1 MTIMGENTRGKEARK
16 RESAVRP
23 RSRKA
28 EVAAAGRNFIGN
40 LRERFRRR
48 FTERSEKRA
57 DGGCLGFRRR
67 RRTRQAAKRRG
78 DLQA

>member
-23 RSRKA
+23 CSLGYM
-28 EVAAAGRNFIGN
+28 AAAGRNFIGI